1 MLSYQDQYEL
11 FQSLASDADATNLA
25 MAKTLITQ
33 GQRELER
40 RLGIYFTEETRT
52 IATVTDAIAST
63 SNQDYKL
70 PENFKSLTSLYVTSG
85 TTKYTAELIQDED
98 RWRFI
103 NATSSTSN
111 FLSHCFIRQDRVS
124 LFPIPSSTL
133 TATLTYDSFSKPL
146 VNDDY
151 TTGTITTLAA
161 LGTAV
166 TGSSTVWTAGMVGR
180 YFRIDLDGEWYKV
193 ASRSADTAIVIDTKY
208 QGAAISAGS
217 ATYTIGQMPI
227 TPADTHI
234 LPVYYAVWKW
244 SLFKKDIQLA
254 REFERQWKEGI
265 NNAQTDWGNRSSSN
279 IIPGSPRRRRLPT
292 NSNFYPESM
301 T

>member
-1 MLSYQDQYEL
+1 
-11 FQSLASDADATNLA
+11 
-25 MAKTLITQ
+25 
-33 GQRELER
+33 
-40 RLGIYFTEETRT
+40 
-52 IATVTDAIAST
+52 
-63 SNQDYKL
+63 
-70 PENFKSLTSLYVTSG
+70 
-85 TTKYTAELIQDED
+85 
-98 RWRFI
+98 
-103 NATSSTSN
+103 
-111 FLSHCFIRQDRVS
+111 
-124 LFPIPSSTL
+124 
-133 TATLTYDSFSKPL
+133 
-146 VNDDY
+146 
-151 TTGTITTLAA
+151 
-161 LGTAV
+161 
-166 TGSSTVWTAGMVGR
+166 MVGR